1 MSAVFHSASRPWLQ
15 KVLRHR
21 GWLLVGLAILFVV
34 VVRVRLRELPLERDE
49 GEFAY
54 AGQLMLEGLAPYREV
69 YAMKLPGTYAAYALI
84 MSVFGQS
91 ASGIHLGLALVNVAS
106 IIMVFQVGR
115 KLLGE
120 ASGVAAAVAF
130 ALLSLSPS
138 VLGLAAH
145 ATHFV
150 VLAALGGT
158 LVLLRACQDEGSGK
172 EAGWRSQNAGDSSR
186 SVSTRHWA
194 FDPRPFAAGLLFGL
208 AFLMKQHGL
217 FFGLFGALYL
227 LRVRVSQ
234 WRAASRTADPY
245 SGSRSSRERAGFDFR
260 SQPSRA
266 SRARLLGDLGLYALG
281 WLLPSGLTCIVLW
294 CAGAFQQ
301 FVYWTISYASQYA
314 AAIPIVRG
322 PDVLRASLRAVAS
335 PNLVFWILPWFG
347 ALVMWWESRLDDG
360 GARAEDR
367 RSRAANRRPAPA
379 LRGGEAVER
388 QVAPASQRSQVS
400 HPRFF
405 LMLWLFCSFASASV
419 GFYFREHYFI
429 LVLPALAWLSGVAVD
444 RGLYLLKH
452 DKTIEL
458 FLAIPMLGLFV
469 VAVCATLIGH
479 GPVWLALPVD
489 QSMRSIFG
497 TTLFAEAARVAD
509 YLKAHTPSG
518 ARIAVLGSE
527 PEIYFH
533 SRRRAATGHIYM
545 YPLTE
550 ATPSALKLQ
559 EGMIAEIERAR
570 PAYIVYVDDHF
581 SWLSHPNSPQKIFEW
596 WRSYWTA
603 DLDLVLTVDVEEGL
617 ARGTDMA
624 KPAPGAAASNH
635 ILVFK
640 RRP

>member
-1 MSAVFHSASRPWLQ
+1 MSAVFHSASSPWLQ

-21 GWLLVGLAILFVV
+21 AWLLVGLALLFVV

-54 AGQLMLEGLAPYREV
+54 AGQLMLQGVAPYREV
-69 YAMKLPGTYAAYALI
+69 YAMKLPGTYAAYALM

-91 ASGIHLGLALVNVAS
+91 ASGIHLGLALVNLAS

-115 KLLGE
+115 RLLGE
-120 ASGVAAAVAF
+120 ASGVAAATAF

-158 LVLLRACQDEGSGK
+158 LVLLRACRDEGGRK
-172 EAGWRSQNAGDSSR
+172 NAEWRSQNSGASSP
-186 SVSTRHWA
+186 VSSSGPSA
-194 FDPRPFAAGLLFGL
+194 FDPRPFLAGLLFGL

-234 WRAASRTADPY
+234 WRAASRVTDPY
-245 SGSRSSRERAGFDFR
+245 SGGRSSRERSGFDFR

-266 SRARLLGDLGLYALG
+266 SRARLVRDLGLYALG
-281 WLLPSGLTCIVLW
+281 WLLPCGLTGVVLW
-294 CAGAFQQ
+294 CAGAFEQ
-301 FVYWTISYASQYA
+301 FVFWTISYASQYA

-322 PDVLRASLRAVAS
+322 PDVLRASLRAVAG
-335 PNLVFWILPWFG
+335 PNLLFWILPWFG

-360 GARAEDR
+360 EVKGEGRRQKAGGRSPEPGADGRE
-367 RSRAANRRPAPA
+367 AAA
-379 LRGGEAVER
+379 G
-388 QVAPASQRSQVS
+388 QSQVS

-429 LVLPALAWLSGVAVD
+429 LVLPALAWLSGVAVS

-452 DKTIEL
+452 DQTIEL

-469 VAVCATLIGH
+469 VAVCAALIGH
-479 GPVWLALPVD
+479 GAVWLALPPD

-497 TTLFAEAARVAD
+497 STLFAETARVAD
-509 YLKAHTPSG
+509 YLKARTPSG
-518 ARIAVLGSE
+518 ERIAVLGSE

-545 YPLTE
+545 YPLME
-550 ATPSALKLQ
+550 ENPAAPKLQ
-559 EGMIAEIERAR
+559 EGLIAEIERAR
-570 PAYIVYVDDHF
+570 PTYIVYVDDQF
-581 SWLSHPNSPQKIFEW
+581 SWLPRPNSPQRIFEW
-596 WRSYWTA
+596 WRSYWA
-603 DLDLVLTVDVEEGL
+603 AELDLVLTVEVEEGL
-617 ARGTDMA
+617 ARGTDTAQPM
-624 KPAPGAAASNH
+624 PGAGASHH

-640 RRP
+640 RRQ

>member
-1 MSAVFHSASRPWLQ
+1 MSAVFHSASSPWLRR
-15 KVLRHR
+15 VLRHR
-21 GWLLVGLAILFVV
+21 AWLLVGLAILFVV

-54 AGQLMLEGLAPYREV
+54 AGQLMLEGVAPYREV

-120 ASGVAAAVAF
+120 ASGVAAAVVF

-158 LVLLRACQDEGSGK
+158 LVLLRACRDEGRRKNAEG
-172 EAGWRSQNAGDSSR
+172 RSQNSGVSSSLSSSR
-186 SVSTRHWA
+186 PSS
-194 FDPRPFAAGLLFGL
+194 FDPRPFFAGLLFGL

-234 WRAASRTADPY
+234 WRAASRVTDPY
-245 SGSRSSRERAGFDFR
+245 SGSGSSRARAGFDFR

-266 SRARLLGDLGLYALG
+266 SRSRLLGDLGLYALG
-281 WLLPSGLTCIVLW
+281 WLLPSVLTCVALW

-322 PDVLRASLRAVAS
+322 PDVLRASLRAVAG

-360 GARAEDR
+360 EVKGEGRRQKAEGRSPDPGADGRE
-367 RSRAANRRPAPA
+367 AAA
-379 LRGGEAVER
+379 R
-388 QVAPASQRSQVS
+388 QSQVS

-497 TTLFAEAARVAD
+497 TTLFAKTARVAD

-603 DLDLVLTVDVEEGL
+603 ELDLVLTVEVEEGL

-640 RRP
+640 RRL